1 MQSEIYPDLIG
12 TFRDGSTKAEIYPD
26 LSGTGDIKQRRVKPY
41 VKENQPQ
48 SGDAGVSPAGGVQ
61 PYEKEYH
68 PQSKPQRGD
77 ITHFE
82 SPEVNMYII
91 AKIDL

>member
-1 MQSEIYPDLIG
+1 MLSEIYPDLIG

-41 VKENQPQ
+41 VKENQPP
-48 SGDAGVSPAGGVQ
+48 SGDAGGVQ

-82 SPEVNMYII
+82 SPEVNMYIMVYGS
-91 AKIDL
+91 KCRLR